1 MQHVAY
7 KFKTKNVYNMLLMNL
22 NENIDLQ
29 NNSFSFL
36 HQFFCEQTVISSLEG
51 FSMIFMKID
60 LLHTNYF

>member
-29 NNSFSFL
+29 NNNFSFL

-51 FSMIFMKID
+51 FSYDI
-60 LLHTNYF
+60 HEN